1 MYLCQVYD
9 SPIAQY
15 LSQTTKEAAGEVIS
29 AVEGFQ
35 AYQCPAYARD
45 CQKLY
50 KECMLRCQYFV
61 QVKQTKDVEG
71 GLATRVPLG

>member
-1 MYLCQVYD
+1 MYLRQVYD

-35 AYQCPAYARD
+35 LNQSPAYAKE

-50 KECMLRCQYFV
+50 KDCMLRSQYFV
-61 QVKQTKDVEG
+61 QVKQTKEVEG
-71 GLATRVPLG
+71 EFTTRVPLG